1 MYTYNSS
8 QLCLLLETTPL
19 LSSTSAM
26 SSTAASSTRSNAGGP
41 PTTRAHEVAMTSN
54 TTNKHGGKTDA
65 AAGKVQPPAP
75 LYNAYE
81 PAPMQPIC
89 EEYFCRSSLCE
100 MLKLVIVSLFVSL
113 MVLVCF
119 AGVALHFSVL
129 QAPVPV
135 NFILLI
141 GALILLAYLEALHY
155 SVVAVEK
162 WDMTP
167 YLERYPRAVRCHK
180 LVNTPEKVKQF
191 LVGRQF
197 FTLFVVFLIAQ
208 ITSFEHMPKDFL
220 NLPNTL
226 SLIFIRTGL
235 PGVFLTLT
243 FGQLVS

>member
-1 MYTYNSS
+1 
-8 QLCLLLETTPL
+8 
-19 LSSTSAM
+19 
-26 SSTAASSTRSNAGGP
+26 
-41 PTTRAHEVAMTSN
+41 
-54 TTNKHGGKTDA
+54 
-65 AAGKVQPPAP
+65 
-75 LYNAYE
+75 
-81 PAPMQPIC
+81 MQPIC
-89 EEYFCRSSLCE
+89 EEYICRNFFCE
-100 MLKLVIVSLFVSL
+100 GLKLVVVTLFVSL

-119 AGVALHFSVL
+119 TGVALHYSVL

-155 SVVAVEK
+155 AVVAVEK

-167 YLERYPRAVRCHK
+167 YQERYPRGVKCHR

-208 ITSFEHMPKDFL
+208 ITAFEHMPKDFL
-220 NLPNTL
+220 NLPELL
-226 SLIFIRTGL
+226 SLIVIRTGL

-243 FGQLVS
+243 FGQLVSYVCVVTTPMLC